1 MATHENDFETQ
12 ETEKEL
18 KRLIG
23 GMRPL
28 LAALLVLVFV
38 AGTVLFSFTSCGPV
52 HDSLDDIYGDTSD
65 SSDVESEVSGEDE
78 ASYDLAADYERFLE
92 IYELISENYIGKI
105 EPEEMMQ
112 NALEMYVASLGD
124 PYSQYMTKVQSDSF
138 IDGDYGKKV
147 GIGVRI
153 YMTAESEGMIVYYI
167 FDGAPADKAGI
178 QKGDIITAVD
188 GVAVTYENYK
198 ESVDRVG
205 GTEGTTVKL
214 TVKRGGES
222 LDIDVVRGSFVVS
235 SIEYRLLESEQS
247 IGYIRID
254 SLASDTAKAFEEAV
268 KALQSMG
275 AEKYIFDVREDSGG
289 YLSTI
294 VKILDMLLPEGP
306 IVRWTLAD
314 GTERSDNSKAGAIV
328 EAPMAV
334 IINGNTASAA
344 ELFAAALKDYKLAT
358 LVGETTYGKGVMQTL
373 YPLDNGDTL
382 KLTTSMYSPPFS
394 ENYNGVGVKPDVEVS
409 LPEDKIYYMVSEEE
423 DTQLQAAI
431 DALKAMDTQD

>member
-78 ASYDLAADYERFLE
+78 SSYDLAADYERFLE

-167 FDGAPADKAGI
+167 F
-178 QKGDIITAVD
+178 
-188 GVAVTYENYK
+188 N
-198 ESVDRVG
+198 
-205 GTEGTTVKL
+205 
-214 TVKRGGES
+214 
-222 LDIDVVRGSFVVS
+222 
-235 SIEYRLLESEQS
+235 RLLTYGWHGRQN
-247 IGYIRID
+247 
-254 SLASDTAKAFEEAV
+254 F
-268 KALQSMG
+268 
-275 AEKYIFDVREDSGG
+275 
-289 YLSTI
+289 
-294 VKILDMLLPEGP
+294 
-306 IVRWTLAD
+306 
-314 GTERSDNSKAGAIV
+314 
-328 EAPMAV
+328 
-334 IINGNTASAA
+334 
-344 ELFAAALKDYKLAT
+344 FAALRIFACNAC
-358 LVGETTYGKGVMQTL
+358 
-373 YPLDNGDTL
+373 
-382 KLTTSMYSPPFS
+382 
-394 ENYNGVGVKPDVEVS
+394 YNPVAS
-409 LPEDKIYYMVSEEE
+409 
-423 DTQLQAAI
+423 
-431 DALKAMDTQD
+431 